1 MPKTRKFNELRA
13 KMSPERLAE
22 IDARTAAMMR
32 EMPLAEL
39 RQARHLSQQALAA
52 AMEATQPDISKLEK
66 RTDTYISTLRSY
78 IEAMG
83 GRLDIVARFPEGDVR
98 ITQFSQLEKVDA

>member
-1 MPKTRKFNELRA
+1 MPKTRKFSELRA

-22 IDARTAAMMR
+22 IDRRTAAMMR

-39 RQARHLSQQALAA
+39 RQTRQLSQQTLAA
-52 AMEATQPDISKLEK
+52 AMETTQPDISKLEK

-83 GRLDIVARFPEGDVR
+83 GQLDIVARFPEGDVR
-98 ITQFSQLEKVDA
+98 ITQFGALEKVGA